1 MIERAALGGTCVNV
15 GCVPSKNLLGAG
27 EVLHSARESPYP
39 SIHPCESNNFFDFAK
54 MIEDKDVLVEKL
66 RKQKYYDVL
75 QSLEH
80 VDLVEASASFISPKK
95 VRVVVIDNDDNN
107 NSSGGSDGGTSNSS
121 RRRGKRQQRERRNL
135 LLEAD
140 KFIIATG
147 SSPSIPRFK
156 GVENVKYLTNKEALA
171 LKERPSSMIVIGGR
185 ALGLEF
191 AQMYARFGTKVTV
204 LQRSGRIIPDHE
216 PEIAQRLHQY
226 LTDEGIE
233 IVTGVNVKEIWQNN
247 NGDGGGRGIKFVKAS
262 VNKKEDEKEEEEKV
276 FEAEQLLMATGR
288 RPDTAD
294 LHLENAGVKLRKDNG
309 AIVVNSEM
317 RTTVQH
323 IWAGGDVVG
332 EPMLET
338 LAAKAGATAAE
349 NALTGSHK
357 KIDLL
362 SVPSAI
368 FTSPQVAS
376 VDMTEEQMVNRYG
389 YCSCRTLS
397 MKEDVPK
404 ALTVN
409 DTKGLI
415 KMVVDPKGR
424 GISERRNSN
433 SSRVVGVYILAS
445 IAADM
450 IHEAVLAVKYRL
462 TIDDIIDTVHVFPTM
477 SEAIKLVATSFKQ
490 DVSKL
495 SCCAE

>member
-1 MIERAALGGTCVNV
+1 MAKNGKYDMIIIGGGAAAFSAAIKANMHGAKTAMIERAALGGTCVNV

-27 EVLHSARESPYP
+27 EILHSAKHP
-39 SIHPCESNNFFDFAK
+39 SYSSVIPCDSDFDFSKTIKAK
-54 MIEDKDVLVEKL
+54 DALVKGL

-80 VDLVEASASFISPKK
+80 VVFIEASASFISPKK
-95 VRVVVIDNDDNN
+95 VKV
-107 NSSGGSDGGTSNSS
+107 DG
-121 RRRGKRQQRERRNL
+121 KL
-135 LLEAD
+135 FEAD

-147 SSPSIPRFK
+147 SSPSAPKFK
-156 GVENVKYLTNKEALA
+156 GIENVQYLTNSEALA
-171 LKERPSSMIVIGGR
+171 LKEKPSSMIVIGGR

-191 AQMYARFGTKVTV
+191 AQMYERFGTKVTV
-204 LQRSGRIIPDHE
+204 LQRSDRIIPDHE
-216 PEIAQRLHQY
+216 PEISQGLHQY
-226 LTDEGIE
+226 LAQEGIE
-233 IVTGVNVKEIWQNN
+233 IVTDVNVKEVWQKN
-247 NGDGGGRGIKFVKAS
+247 GIKFVKAS
-262 VNKKEDEKEEEEKV
+262 VSNEEKV
-276 FEAEQLLMATGR
+276 LEAEQLLLATGR
-288 RPDTAD
+288 RPNTAD
-294 LHLENAGVKLRKDNG
+294 LHLENAGVKIRDDG

-317 RTTVQH
+317 RTSAPH

-376 VDMTEEQMVNRYG
+376 VGLTEEQMMKKYG
-389 YCSCRTLS
+389 YCSCRTLL
-397 MKEDVPK
+397 MKDVPK
-404 ALTVN
+404 GLTVN

-415 KMVVDPKGR
+415 KMAVDYKKHNR
-424 GISERRNSN
+424 I
-433 SSRVVGVYILAS
+433 VGVHILAS

-450 IHEAVLAVKYRL
+450 IHEAVMAVKYKL

-477 SEAIKLVATSFKQ
+477 SESIKLVATAFKQ

>member
-1 MIERAALGGTCVNV
+1 MKNNGKYDLIIIGGGAAAFSAAIKANMHGVRTAMIERAALGGTCVNV
-15 GCVPSKNLLGAG
+15 GCIPSKNLLGAA
-27 EVLHSARESPYP
+27 EVLHSAKNPSYDSINPCSP
-39 SIHPCESNNFFDFAK
+39 SFDFVK
-54 MIEDKDVLVEKL
+54 TMESKDELVKSLRRQKYHDVLK
-66 RKQKYYDVL
+66 
-75 QSLEH
+75 SLEH
-80 VDLVEASASFISPKK
+80 VELMEASASFVSPKK
-95 VRVVVIDNDDNN
+95 VKVN
-107 NSSGGSDGGTSNSS
+107 GSRT
-121 RRRGKRQQRERRNL
+121 
-135 LLEAD
+135 LEAG

-147 SSPSIPRFK
+147 SSPSVPKFK
-156 GVENVKYLTNKEALA
+156 GIENLDYLTNNEALS
-171 LKERPSSMIVIGGR
+171 LREKPSSMIVIGGR

-191 AQMYARFGTKVTV
+191 AQMYSRFGTKVTV
-204 LQRSGRIIPDHE
+204 LQRSNRIIPDHE
-216 PEIAQRLHQY
+216 PEIAQGLHYY
-226 LTDEGIE
+226 LSEEGID
-233 IVTGVNVKEIWQNN
+233 IVTDVDIQEVWQK
-247 NGDGGGRGIKFVKAS
+247 NGSKFVRAS
-262 VNKKEDEKEEEEKV
+262 LNGKKKKEDQV
-276 FEAEQLLMATGR
+276 FEAEQILMATGR
-288 RPDTAD
+288 RPNTSD
-294 LHLENAGVKLRKDNG
+294 LHLESAGVKLREHDG

-317 RTTVQH
+317 RTSAPH

-376 VDMTEEQMVNRYG
+376 VGMIEEQMMQRHG
-389 YCSCRTLS
+389 RCSCRTLL
-397 MKEDVPK
+397 MKDVPK

-415 KMVVDPKGR
+415 KMAVDP
-424 GISERRNSN
+424 RRNN
-433 SSRVVGVYILAS
+433 RIVGVHILAS

-450 IHEAVLAVKYRL
+450 IHEAVMAVKYRL

-477 SEAIKLVATSFKQ
+477 SEAIKLVATAFKQ

>member
-1 MIERAALGGTCVNV
+1 VFSDYKASSIQKGAIVTGSGVNAMRDRYDLIIIGGGTAAFSAAIKANSYGVKALMIERATLGGTCVNI

-27 EVLHSARESPYP
+27 EILHLAKNPHYP
-39 SIHPCESNNFFDFAK
+39 SVFSCDSEFDFRKTVSAK
-54 MIEDKDVLVEKL
+54 DNLVKTL
-66 RKQKYYDVL
+66 RKQKYHDVL
-75 QSLEH
+75 SSLEN
-80 VDLVEASASFISPKK
+80 VELMEESASFVTPNK
-95 VRVVVIDNDDNN
+95 VKVN
-107 NSSGGSDGGTSNSS
+107 
-121 RRRGKRQQRERRNL
+121 GKM
-135 LLEAD
+135 LEAD
-140 KFIIATG
+140 KFILATG
-147 SSPSIPRFK
+147 SSPSVPRFK
-156 GVENVKYLTNKEALA
+156 GIENVSYLTNNEVLSLEEK
-171 LKERPSSMIVIGGR
+171 PPSMIVVGGR

-204 LQRSGRIIPDHE
+204 LQRSDRIIPDHE
-216 PEIAQRLHQY
+216 PEISQGLDNC
-226 LTDEGIE
+226 LTKEGIE
-233 IVTGVNVKEIWQNN
+233 IVTGVKVEEVRQK
-247 NGDGGGRGIKFVKAS
+247 NGSKFVRAL
-262 VNKKEDEKEEEEKV
+262 VNGKEQV
-276 FEAEQLLMATGR
+276 FEAERLLMATGR
-288 RPDTAD
+288 RPNTAD
-294 LHLENAGVKLRKDNG
+294 LHLENTGVRLREDG

-317 RTTVQH
+317 LTSTPH

-338 LAAKAGATAAE
+338 FAAKTGATAAE

-376 VDMTEEQMVNRYG
+376 VGMTEEQMMKKYG
-389 YCSCRTLS
+389 YCSCRTLL
-397 MKEDVPK
+397 MKDVPK

-409 DTKGLI
+409 DTEGRI
-415 KMVVDPKGR
+415 KMAVDPKKNNR
-424 GISERRNSN
+424 I
-433 SSRVVGVYILAS
+433 VGVHILAS

-450 IHEAVLAVKYRL
+450 IHEAVMAVKYRL
-462 TIDDIIDTVHVFPTM
+462 TVDDIIDTVHVFPTM

>member
-1 MIERAALGGTCVNV
+1 MKNSRYDLIIIGGGAAAFSAAIKANMHGVETLMIERAALGGTCVNV

-27 EVLHSARESPYP
+27 EILHSAKNPPYP
-39 SIHPCESNNFFDFAK
+39 SVFPCESDFDFTKTIAAK
-54 MIEDKDVLVEKL
+54 DNLVKTL

-75 QSLEH
+75 SSLEN
-80 VDLVEASASFISPKK
+80 VELLQQSASFVAPKK
-95 VRVVVIDNDDNN
+95 VKVN
-107 NSSGGSDGGTSNSS
+107 
-121 RRRGKRQQRERRNL
+121 GKVF
-135 LLEAD
+135 EAN
-140 KFIIATG
+140 KFIIAAG
-147 SSPSIPRFK
+147 SSPSAPRFK
-156 GVENVKYLTNKEALA
+156 GIENVQYLTNTEALA
-171 LKERPSSMIVIGGR
+171 LKEKPSSMIVIGGR

-191 AQMYARFGTKVTV
+191 AQMYARFGTKVTL
-204 LQRSGRIIPDHE
+204 LQRSDRIIPDHE
-216 PEIAQRLHQY
+216 PEISQGLHHY
-226 LTDEGIE
+226 LTEEGME
-233 IVTGVNVKEIWQNN
+233 IVTGINVREVWQK
-247 NGDGGGRGIKFVKAS
+247 NGSKFVKAD
-262 VNKKEDEKEEEEKV
+262 VDKEEGA

-288 RPDTAD
+288 KPNTAD
-294 LHLENAGVKLRKDNG
+294 LHLENAGVKLRDDG

-317 RTTVQH
+317 RTSAPH

-376 VDMTEEQMVNRYG
+376 VGMTEEQMMKKYS
-389 YCSCRTLS
+389 YCSCRTLL
-397 MKEDVPK
+397 MKDVPK

-415 KMVVDPKGR
+415 KMAVDPKKNNR
-424 GISERRNSN
+424 I
-433 SSRVVGVYILAS
+433 VGLHILAS
-445 IAADM
+445 MAADM
-450 IHEAVLAVKYRL
+450 IHEAVVAVKYKL
-462 TIDDIIDTVHVFPTM
+462 TVDDIIDTVHVFPTM

>member
-1 MIERAALGGTCVNV
+1 MKSGKYDLIIIGGGAAAFSAAIKANINGAKALMIERAALGGTCVNV

-27 EVLHSARESPYP
+27 DVLHSAQNP
-39 SIHPCESNNFFDFAK
+39 SYDSIDSCNSVFDFAK
-54 MIEDKDVLVEKL
+54 TIDAKDELVKSL
-66 RKQKYYDVL
+66 RRQKYYDVL
-75 QSLEH
+75 KSLEH
-80 VDLVEASASFISPKK
+80 VDLVEASASFVSPKK
-95 VRVVVIDNDDNN
+95 VKVN
-107 NSSGGSDGGTSNSS
+107 GS
-121 RRRGKRQQRERRNL
+121 KA
-135 LLEAD
+135 LEAS

-147 SSPSIPRFK
+147 SSPSIPKFK
-156 GVENVKYLTNKEALA
+156 GIENVNYLTNNEALS
-171 LKERPSSMIVIGGR
+171 LKEKPSSMIVVGGR

-191 AQMYARFGTKVTV
+191 AQMYSRFGTKVTV
-204 LQRSGRIIPDHE
+204 LQRGNRIIPDHE
-216 PEIAQRLHQY
+216 PEIAQGLNYY
-226 LTDEGIE
+226 LSEEGID
-233 IVTGVNVKEIWQNN
+233 IVTSVNIQAVWQK
-247 NGDGGGRGIKFVKAS
+247 NGSKFVRAS
-262 VNKKEDEKEEEEKV
+262 INAKEKKQEQV
-276 FEAEQLLMATGR
+276 FEAEQILMATGR
-288 RPDTAD
+288 RPNTAD
-294 LHLENAGVKLRKDNG
+294 LHLENAGVKVRDHDG

-317 RTTVQH
+317 RTTAPH
-323 IWAGGDVVG
+323 IWASGDVVG

-349 NALTGSHK
+349 NALTCSHK

-376 VDMTEEQMVNRYG
+376 VGLTEERMMQKHSR
-389 YCSCRTLS
+389 CSCRTLL
-397 MKEDVPK
+397 MKDVPK

-415 KMVVDPKGR
+415 KMAVDPKKNNQ
-424 GISERRNSN
+424 I
-433 SSRVVGVYILAS
+433 VGVHILAS

-450 IHEAVLAVKYRL
+450 IHEAVMAVRYRL

-477 SEAIKLVATSFKQ
+477 SEAIKLVATAFKQ

>member
-1 MIERAALGGTCVNV
+1 MKNGKYDLIIIGGGAAAFSAAIKANMHGVKTAMIERAALGGTCVNV

-27 EVLHSARESPYP
+27 EILHSAKHPPYT
-39 SIHPCESNNFFDFAK
+39 SVLPCDSDFDFAK
-54 MIEDKDVLVEKL
+54 TIEAKDILVKGL

-80 VDLVEASASFISPKK
+80 VDLIEASASFVSPKK
-95 VRVVVIDNDDNN
+95 VKA
-107 NSSGGSDGGTSNSS
+107 DG
-121 RRRGKRQQRERRNL
+121 KL
-135 LLEAD
+135 FEAN
-140 KFIIATG
+140 KFIIAAG
-147 SSPSIPRFK
+147 SSPSTPRVK
-156 GVENVKYLTNKEALA
+156 GIENVKYLTNNEALA
-171 LKERPSSMIVIGGR
+171 LKEKPSSMIVIGGR

-191 AQMYARFGTKVTV
+191 AQMYERFGTKVTV
-204 LQRSGRIIPDHE
+204 LQRSDRIIPDHE
-216 PEIAQRLHQY
+216 PEISQGLHHY
-226 LTDEGIE
+226 LAEEGIE
-233 IVTGVNVKEIWQNN
+233 IVTGVNVQVVWQK
-247 NGDGGGRGIKFVKAS
+247 NGSKFVKAS
-262 VNKKEDEKEEEEKV
+262 VNKEEKV

-288 RPDTAD
+288 RPNTAD
-294 LHLENAGVKLRKDNG
+294 LHLENAGVKIRDDG

-317 RTTVQH
+317 RTSAPH

-349 NALTGSHK
+349 NALTDSHK

-376 VDMTEEQMVNRYG
+376 VGMTEEQMTKKYG
-389 YCSCRTLS
+389 YCLCRTLA
-397 MKEDVPK
+397 MKEVPK
-404 ALTVN
+404 GLTVN

-415 KMVVDPKGR
+415 KMAVDPKKNNR
-424 GISERRNSN
+424 I
-433 SSRVVGVYILAS
+433 VGVHILAS
-445 IAADM
+445 IAADI
-450 IHEAVLAVKYRL
+450 IHEAVMAVKYKL
-462 TIDDIIDTVHVFPTM
+462 TIDDIIDSVHVFPTM
-477 SEAIKLVATSFKQ
+477 SEAIKLVATAFKE

>member
-1 MIERAALGGTCVNV
+1 MTMKKDKYDLIIIGGGAAAFSAAIKANMHGVKTAMIERAALGGTCVNV

-27 EVLHSARESPYP
+27 EILHSAREPPYP
-39 SIHPCESNNFFDFAK
+39 SIYPCESNFDFAK
-54 MIEDKDVLVEKL
+54 TIEAKDMLVKGL

-80 VDLVEASASFISPKK
+80 VELMEASASFISPKK
-95 VRVVVIDNDDNN
+95 LKV
-107 NSSGGSDGGTSNSS
+107 DG
-121 RRRGKRQQRERRNL
+121 KFF
-135 LLEAD
+135 EAS
-140 KFIIATG
+140 KFIITAG
-147 SSPSIPRFK
+147 SSPSTPKFK
-156 GVENVKYLTNKEALA
+156 GIENVNYLTNNEALA
-171 LKERPSSMIVIGGR
+171 LKEKPSSMIVIGGR

-191 AQMYARFGTKVTV
+191 AQMYARFGTKVTL
-204 LQRSGRIIPDHE
+204 LQRSNRIIPDQE
-216 PEIAQRLHQY
+216 PEISQGLHNY
-226 LTDEGIE
+226 LTEEGIE
-233 IVTGVNVKEIWQNN
+233 IITGVNVQEVWQK
-247 NGDGGGRGIKFVKAS
+247 NGSKFIKAS
-262 VNKKEDEKEEEEKV
+262 VDKQDRV
-276 FEAEQLLMATGR
+276 FEAGQLLLAIGR
-288 RPDTAD
+288 RPNTAD
-294 LHLENAGVKLRKDNG
+294 LHLENARVKLRKDNG

-317 RTTVQH
+317 RTSAPH

-376 VDMTEEQMVNRYG
+376 VGMTEQQMMEKYG
-389 YCSCRTLS
+389 YCSCRTLL
-397 MKEDVPK
+397 MKDVPK
-404 ALTVN
+404 GLTVN

-415 KMVVDPKGR
+415 KMAVDPKKNNR
-424 GISERRNSN
+424 I
-433 SSRVVGVYILAS
+433 VGVHILAS

-450 IHEAVLAVKYRL
+450 IHEAVMAVKYRL

-477 SEAIKLVATSFKQ
+477 SESIKLVATAFRQ
-490 DVSKL
+490 GVSKL
-495 SCCAE
+495 PCCAE